1 MSETGFQIFH
11 QAYAVG
17 AELLY
22 ALCLTLFLYPFMGER
37 EHRRK
42 KGAAVFCVYLLTSLF
57 LSRIAAPQGS
67 FILVLL
73 LFLTAAS
80 KALELGKHMAF
91 LLGLLYWNAKISS
104 GLMAESLFFIG
115 EELVPAPTEPPE
127 AVYLRTTVLLTLLL
141 LSHLVLFIIM
151 LYALLRRIKRRMP
164 GGTFSPERGS
174 GNPFPD
180 MSERNSNGR
189 FSDVPG
195 QFLPSGLPG
204 LCYMSLI
211 PAAGILFGQMI
222 AGLLYEIKDG
232 QLLQLYER
240 HPAFLAVVPL
250 LALLFYM
257 GGYLTILFQ
266 QEMAVLREEQA
277 AAFVERQQ
285 VQAIRARIQEAE
297 QFYSQIRRIRHETR
311 GHLNNIKGMLHN
323 GEYACAE
330 DYIFRMDESMGG
342 FELTLRTGN
351 PVTDV
356 IVNDKRQQCED
367 QGIPFQTDFHYPDS
381 GSFDA
386 FDVGIVL
393 QNLLQNALEACEKIS
408 EGERF
413 ISLAGRRK
421 GRFLLI
427 EVKNSFAGDLV
438 FGADGLPVTDKKT
451 DVSMHGI
458 GLSSVRRIA
467 EKYMGE
473 MEVCPENQV
482 FRVTVMVQE
491 KS

>member
-22 ALCLTLFLYPFMGER
+22 ALCLTLFLYPFLGER

-115 EELVPAPTEPPE
+115 EELVPAPAEPPE

-151 LYALLRRIKRRMP
+151 LYALLRRIKRRTP
-164 GGTFSPERGS
+164 
-174 GNPFPD
+174 
-180 MSERNSNGR
+180 
-189 FSDVPG
+189 V
-195 QFLPSGLPG
+195 PSGLLE

-240 HPAFLAVVPL
+240 HPVFLAVVPL
-250 LALLFYM
+250 LALLFYT

-277 AAFVERQQ
+277 AAFVERRQ

-297 QFYSQIRRIRHETR
+297 QFYSRIRRMRHETR
-311 GHLNNIKGMLHN
+311 GHLNNIRGMLHN

-367 QGIPFQTDFHYPDS
+367 QGIPFRTDFHYPDS

-393 QNLLQNALEACEKIS
+393 QNLLQNALEACEKVS

-473 MEVCPENQV
+473 MEVCPENQI

>member
-1 MSETGFQIFH
+1 
-11 QAYAVG
+11 
-17 AELLY
+17 
-22 ALCLTLFLYPFMGER
+22 
-37 EHRRK
+37 
-42 KGAAVFCVYLLTSLF
+42 
-57 LSRIAAPQGS
+57 
-67 FILVLL
+67 
-73 LFLTAAS
+73 
-80 KALELGKHMAF
+80 
-91 LLGLLYWNAKISS
+91 
-104 GLMAESLFFIG
+104 
-115 EELVPAPTEPPE
+115 
-127 AVYLRTTVLLTLLL
+127 
-141 LSHLVLFIIM
+141 M
-151 LYALLRRIKRRMP
+151 LYALLRRIKSRTT
-164 GGTFSPERGS
+164 GCTFLMDHSSSVYSEMS
-174 GNPFPD
+174 GH
-180 MSERNSNGR
+180 SSNGR
-189 FSDVPG
+189 FPDAPG
-195 QFLPSGLPG
+195 EFLPSGLPG

-250 LALLFYM
+250 LALLFYT

-266 QEMAVLREEQA
+266 QEMAALREEQA

-311 GHLNNIKGMLHN
+311 GHLNNIKGMLHS

-438 FGADGLPVTDKKT
+438 FGADGLPVTDKNGCVHAWHRPVQRAADRGKIYGR
-451 DVSMHGI
+451 DG
-458 GLSSVRRIA
+458 GLSGEPDLSGYGHGSGKVINGCRGVSGSARKNRR
-467 EKYMGE
+467 
-473 MEVCPENQV
+473 
-482 FRVTVMVQE
+482 MV
-491 KS
+491 

>member
-22 ALCLTLFLYPFMGER
+22 ALCLTLFLCPFLGER

-141 LSHLVLFIIM
+141 FSHLVLFIIM
-151 LYALLRRIKRRMP
+151 LYALLRRIKRRTP
-164 GGTFSPERGS
+164 
-174 GNPFPD
+174 
-180 MSERNSNGR
+180 
-189 FSDVPG
+189 V
-195 QFLPSGLPG
+195 PSGLLE

-240 HPAFLAVVPL
+240 HPVFLAVVPL
-250 LALLFYM
+250 LALLFYT

-277 AAFVERQQ
+277 AAFVERRQ

-297 QFYSQIRRIRHETR
+297 QFYSRIRRIRHETR
-311 GHLNNIKGMLHN
+311 GHLNNLKGMLHN

-330 DYIFRMDESMGG
+330 DYILRMDESMGG

-367 QGIPFQTDFHYPDS
+367 QGIPFRTDFHYPDS

-393 QNLLQNALEACEKIS
+393 QNLLQNALEACEKVS

-438 FGADGLPVTDKKT
+438 WGADGLPVTDKKT

>member
-22 ALCLTLFLYPFMGER
+22 ALCLTLFLCPFMGER

-57 LSRIAAPQGS
+57 LSRTAAPQGS

-104 GLMAESLFFIG
+104 GLMAESLFFVG
-115 EELVPAPTEPPE
+115 EELVPAPAEPPE

-151 LYALLRRIKRRMP
+151 LYALLRRIKRRTP
-164 GGTFSPERGS
+164 
-174 GNPFPD
+174 
-180 MSERNSNGR
+180 
-189 FSDVPG
+189 V
-195 QFLPSGLPG
+195 PSGLLE

-240 HPAFLAVVPL
+240 HPVFLAVVPL
-250 LALLFYM
+250 LALLFYT

-277 AAFVERQQ
+277 AAFVERRQ

-297 QFYSQIRRIRHETR
+297 QFYSRIRRIRHETR
-311 GHLNNIKGMLHN
+311 GHLNNLKGMLHN

-367 QGIPFQTDFHYPDS
+367 QGIPFRTDFHYPDS

-393 QNLLQNALEACEKIS
+393 QNLLQNALEACEKVS

-473 MEVCPENQV
+473 MEICPENQV

>member
-22 ALCLTLFLYPFMGER
+22 ALCLTLFLCPFLGER

-104 GLMAESLFFIG
+104 GLMAESLFFVG
-115 EELVPAPTEPPE
+115 EELVPAPAEPPE
-127 AVYLRTTVLLTLLL
+127 AVYLRTAVLLTLLL

-151 LYALLRRIKRRMP
+151 LYALLRRIKRRTP
-164 GGTFSPERGS
+164 
-174 GNPFPD
+174 
-180 MSERNSNGR
+180 
-189 FSDVPG
+189 V
-195 QFLPSGLPG
+195 PSGLLE

-240 HPAFLAVVPL
+240 HPVFLAVVPL
-250 LALLFYM
+250 LALLFYT

-277 AAFVERQQ
+277 AAFVERRQ

-297 QFYSQIRRIRHETR
+297 QFYSRIRRIRHETR

-367 QGIPFQTDFHYPDS
+367 QGIPFRTDFHYPDS

-393 QNLLQNALEACEKIS
+393 QNLLQNALEACEKVS

>member
-22 ALCLTLFLYPFMGER
+22 ALCLTLFLYPFLGER

-57 LSRIAAPQGS
+57 LSRTAAPQGS

-115 EELVPAPTEPPE
+115 EELVPAPAEPPE

-151 LYALLRRIKRRMP
+151 LYALLRRIKRRTP
-164 GGTFSPERGS
+164 
-174 GNPFPD
+174 
-180 MSERNSNGR
+180 
-189 FSDVPG
+189 V
-195 QFLPSGLPG
+195 PSGLLE

-240 HPAFLAVVPL
+240 HPVFLAVVPL
-250 LALLFYM
+250 LALLFYT

-277 AAFVERQQ
+277 AVFVERRQ

-297 QFYSQIRRIRHETR
+297 QFYSRIRRIRHETR

-342 FELTLRTGN
+342 FELALCTGN

-367 QGIPFQTDFHYPDS
+367 QGIPFRTDFHYPDS

-393 QNLLQNALEACEKIS
+393 QNLLQNALEACEKVS

-438 FGADGLPVTDKKT
+438 WGADGLPVTDKKT

-473 MEVCPENQV
+473 MDICPENQV

>member
-22 ALCLTLFLYPFMGER
+22 ALCLTLFLCPFLGER

-115 EELVPAPTEPPE
+115 EELVPAPAEPPE

-141 LSHLVLFIIM
+141 FSHLVLFIIM
-151 LYALLRRIKRRMP
+151 LYALLRRIKRRTP
-164 GGTFSPERGS
+164 
-174 GNPFPD
+174 
-180 MSERNSNGR
+180 
-189 FSDVPG
+189 V
-195 QFLPSGLPG
+195 PSGLLE

-240 HPAFLAVVPL
+240 HPVFLAVVPL
-250 LALLFYM
+250 LALLFYT

-277 AAFVERQQ
+277 AAFVERRQ

-297 QFYSQIRRIRHETR
+297 QFYSRIRRIRHETR
-311 GHLNNIKGMLHN
+311 GHLNNLKGMLHN

-356 IVNDKRQQCED
+356 IINDKRQQCED
-367 QGIPFQTDFHYPDS
+367 QGIPFRTDFHYPDS

-393 QNLLQNALEACEKIS
+393 QNLLQNALEACEKVS
-408 EGERF
+408 EGKRF

-438 FGADGLPVTDKKT
+438 WGADGLPVTDKKT

-473 MEVCPENQV
+473 MEICPENQV

>member
-1 MSETGFQIFH
+1 
-11 QAYAVG
+11 
-17 AELLY
+17 
-22 ALCLTLFLYPFMGER
+22 
-37 EHRRK
+37 
-42 KGAAVFCVYLLTSLF
+42 
-57 LSRIAAPQGS
+57 
-67 FILVLL
+67 
-73 LFLTAAS
+73 
-80 KALELGKHMAF
+80 
-91 LLGLLYWNAKISS
+91 
-104 GLMAESLFFIG
+104 
-115 EELVPAPTEPPE
+115 
-127 AVYLRTTVLLTLLL
+127 
-141 LSHLVLFIIM
+141 
-151 LYALLRRIKRRMP
+151 
-164 GGTFSPERGS
+164 
-174 GNPFPD
+174 
-180 MSERNSNGR
+180 
-189 FSDVPG
+189 
-195 QFLPSGLPG
+195 
-204 LCYMSLI
+204 
-211 PAAGILFGQMI
+211 
-222 AGLLYEIKDG
+222 
-232 QLLQLYER
+232 
-240 HPAFLAVVPL
+240 
-250 LALLFYM
+250 
-257 GGYLTILFQ
+257 
-266 QEMAVLREEQA
+266 
-277 AAFVERQQ
+277 
-285 VQAIRARIQEAE
+285 
-297 QFYSQIRRIRHETR
+297 
-311 GHLNNIKGMLHN
+311 
-323 GEYACAE
+323 
-330 DYIFRMDESMGG
+330 MDESMGG

>member
-11 QAYAVG
+11 QAYAIG

-22 ALCLTLFLYPFMGER
+22 ALCLTLFLCPFLRER
-37 EHRRK
+37 EHRWK
-42 KGAAVFCVYLLTSLF
+42 KGAAVFCVYLLASLF

-151 LYALLRRIKRRMP
+151 LYALLRRIKRRTP
-164 GGTFSPERGS
+164 
-174 GNPFPD
+174 
-180 MSERNSNGR
+180 
-189 FSDVPG
+189 V
-195 QFLPSGLPG
+195 PSGLLE

-240 HPAFLAVVPL
+240 HPVFLAVVPL
-250 LALLFYM
+250 LALLFYT

-277 AAFVERQQ
+277 AAFVERRQ

-297 QFYSQIRRIRHETR
+297 QFYSRIRRIRHETR

-330 DYIFRMDESMGG
+330 DYILRMDESMGG

-367 QGIPFQTDFHYPDS
+367 QGIPFRTDFHYPDS

-393 QNLLQNALEACEKIS
+393 QNLLQNALEACEKVS

>member
-1 MSETGFQIFH
+1 MSEAGFQIFH

-22 ALCLTLFLYPFMGER
+22 AVCLALFLCPFVGER
-37 EHRRK
+37 EHRWK
-42 KGAAVFCVYLLTSLF
+42 KGAAVFCVYLSTSLF

-80 KALELGKHMAF
+80 KALELRKNMAF

-104 GLMAESLFFIG
+104 GLMVESLFFIG
-115 EELVPAPTEPPE
+115 EEIVPEPVEPPE
-127 AVYLRTTVLLTLLL
+127 AVYLHTAVLLALLL

-174 GNPFPD
+174 GSPFPD
-180 MSERNSNGR
+180 MSERNSKGR

-240 HPAFLAVVPL
+240 HPVFLAVVPL
-250 LALLFYM
+250 LALLFYT

-266 QEMAVLREEQA
+266 QEMAALREEQA

-297 QFYSQIRRIRHETR
+297 QFYSRIRRIRHETR
-311 GHLNNIKGMLHN
+311 GHLNNIKGMLHS

-330 DYIFRMDESMGG
+330 DYIFRMDESMGD
-342 FELTLRTGN
+342 FELTLCTGN

-367 QGIPFQTDFHYPDS
+367 QGIPFRTDFHYPDS

-458 GLSSVRRIA
+458 GLSNVRRIA

-473 MEVCPENQV
+473 MDVCPENQV

>member
-22 ALCLTLFLYPFMGER
+22 ALCLTLFLCPFLGER

-57 LSRIAAPQGS
+57 LSRIDAPQGS

-115 EELVPAPTEPPE
+115 EELVPAPTDPPE
-127 AVYLRTTVLLTLLL
+127 AVYLRTAVLLTLLL

-151 LYALLRRIKRRMP
+151 LYALLRRIKRRTP
-164 GGTFSPERGS
+164 
-174 GNPFPD
+174 
-180 MSERNSNGR
+180 
-189 FSDVPG
+189 V
-195 QFLPSGLPG
+195 PSGLLE

-240 HPAFLAVVPL
+240 HPVFLAVVPL
-250 LALLFYM
+250 LALLFYT

-277 AAFVERQQ
+277 AAFVERRQ

-297 QFYSQIRRIRHETR
+297 QFYSRIRRIRHETR
-311 GHLNNIKGMLHN
+311 GHLNNLKGMLHN

-367 QGIPFQTDFHYPDS
+367 QGIPFRTDFHYPDS

-473 MEVCPENQV
+473 MEVCPESQI

>member
-22 ALCLTLFLYPFMGER
+22 ALCLTLFLCPFLGER

-57 LSRIAAPQGS
+57 LSRTAAPQGS

-115 EELVPAPTEPPE
+115 EELVPAPTDPPE
-127 AVYLRTTVLLTLLL
+127 AVYLRTAVLLTLLL

-151 LYALLRRIKRRMP
+151 LYALLRRIKRRTP
-164 GGTFSPERGS
+164 
-174 GNPFPD
+174 
-180 MSERNSNGR
+180 
-189 FSDVPG
+189 V
-195 QFLPSGLPG
+195 PSGLLE

-240 HPAFLAVVPL
+240 HPVFLAVVPL
-250 LALLFYM
+250 LALLFYT

-277 AAFVERQQ
+277 AAFVERRQ

-297 QFYSQIRRIRHETR
+297 QFYSRIRRIRHETR
-311 GHLNNIKGMLHN
+311 GHLNNLKGMLHN

-367 QGIPFQTDFHYPDS
+367 QGIPFRTDFHYPDS

-393 QNLLQNALEACEKIS
+393 QNLLQNALEACEKVS

-438 FGADGLPVTDKKT
+438 WGADGLPVTDKKT

-473 MEVCPENQV
+473 MEICPENQV

-491 KS
+491 KP

>member
-22 ALCLTLFLYPFMGER
+22 ALCLTLFLYPFLGER

-127 AVYLRTTVLLTLLL
+127 AVYLRTAVLLTLLL

-151 LYALLRRIKRRMP
+151 LYALLRRIKRRTP
-164 GGTFSPERGS
+164 
-174 GNPFPD
+174 
-180 MSERNSNGR
+180 
-189 FSDVPG
+189 V
-195 QFLPSGLPG
+195 PSGLLE

-240 HPAFLAVVPL
+240 HPVFLAVVPL
-250 LALLFYM
+250 LALLFYT

-277 AAFVERQQ
+277 AVFVERRQ

-297 QFYSQIRRIRHETR
+297 QFYSRIRRIRHETR
-311 GHLNNIKGMLHN
+311 GHLNNIRGMLHN

-367 QGIPFQTDFHYPDS
+367 QEIPFRTDFHYPDS

-393 QNLLQNALEACEKIS
+393 QNLLQNALEACEKVS
-408 EGERF
+408 EGKRF

-438 FGADGLPVTDKKT
+438 WGADGLPVTDKKT

-473 MEVCPENQV
+473 MEICPENQV

>member
-1 MSETGFQIFH
+1 MSEAGFQIFH

-22 ALCLTLFLYPFMGER
+22 AVCLALFLCPFVGER
-37 EHRRK
+37 EHRWK
-42 KGAAVFCVYLLTSLF
+42 KGAAVFCVYLSTSLF

-80 KALELGKHMAF
+80 NALELGKHMAF

-174 GNPFPD
+174 GSPFPD

-240 HPAFLAVVPL
+240 HPVFLAVVPL

-266 QEMAVLREEQA
+266 QEMAALREEQA
-277 AAFVERQQ
+277 AAFVERRQ

-297 QFYSQIRRIRHETR
+297 QFYSRIRRIRHETR
-311 GHLNNIKGMLHN
+311 GHLNNIKGMLHS

-342 FELTLRTGN
+342 FELTLCTGN

-356 IVNDKRQQCED
+356 IINDKRQQCED
-367 QGIPFQTDFHYPDS
+367 QGIPFRTDFHYPDS

-458 GLSSVRRIA
+458 GLSNVRRIA

>member
-22 ALCLTLFLYPFMGER
+22 ALCLTLFLYPFLGER

-57 LSRIAAPQGS
+57 LSRTAAPQGS

-115 EELVPAPTEPPE
+115 EELVPAPAEPPE

-151 LYALLRRIKRRMP
+151 LYALLRRIKRRTP
-164 GGTFSPERGS
+164 
-174 GNPFPD
+174 
-180 MSERNSNGR
+180 
-189 FSDVPG
+189 V
-195 QFLPSGLPG
+195 PSGLLE

-240 HPAFLAVVPL
+240 HPVFLAVVPL
-250 LALLFYM
+250 LALLFYT

-277 AAFVERQQ
+277 AVFVERRQ

-297 QFYSQIRRIRHETR
+297 QFYSRIRRIRHETR
-311 GHLNNIKGMLHN
+311 GHLNNLKGMLHN

-367 QGIPFQTDFHYPDS
+367 QGIPFRTDFHYPDS

-393 QNLLQNALEACEKIS
+393 QNLLQNALEACEKVS

-438 FGADGLPVTDKKT
+438 WGADGLPVTDKKT

>member
-22 ALCLTLFLYPFMGER
+22 ALCLTLFLCPFLGER

-57 LSRIAAPQGS
+57 LSRIDAPQGS

-115 EELVPAPTEPPE
+115 EELVPAPTDPPE
-127 AVYLRTTVLLTLLL
+127 AVYLRTAVLLTLLL

-151 LYALLRRIKRRMP
+151 LYALLRRIKRRTP
-164 GGTFSPERGS
+164 
-174 GNPFPD
+174 
-180 MSERNSNGR
+180 
-189 FSDVPG
+189 V
-195 QFLPSGLPG
+195 PSGLLE

-240 HPAFLAVVPL
+240 HPVFLAVVPL
-250 LALLFYM
+250 LALLFYT

-277 AAFVERQQ
+277 AAFVERRQ

-297 QFYSQIRRIRHETR
+297 QFYSRIRRIRHETR
-311 GHLNNIKGMLHN
+311 GHLNNLKGMLHN

-367 QGIPFQTDFHYPDS
+367 QGIPFRTDFHYPDS

-393 QNLLQNALEACEKIS
+393 QNLLQNALEACEKVS

-438 FGADGLPVTDKKT
+438 WGADGLPVTDKKT

-473 MEVCPENQV
+473 MEICPENQV

-491 KS
+491 KP